1 MSEQR
6 EHEGGGGKAG
16 NLGRKG
22 AWMLRQGAWAL
33 RCSLG
38 GLTLFPTPQRSQSN
52 PPGLLPLSLLMPQ
65 LEGNRKEAQVIR
77 FGYPLLNLIPTG
89 TEGA

>member
-6 EHEGGGGKAG
+6 EHEGGGDKAG

-77 FGYPLLNLIPTG
+77 FGHPLLNLIPTG
-89 TEGA
+89 TEGE